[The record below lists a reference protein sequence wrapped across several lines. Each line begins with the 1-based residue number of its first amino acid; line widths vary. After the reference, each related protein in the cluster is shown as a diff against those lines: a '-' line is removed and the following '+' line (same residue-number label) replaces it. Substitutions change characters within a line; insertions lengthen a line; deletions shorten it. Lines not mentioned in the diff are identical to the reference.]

1 MASQDASARGK
12 RPPTDP
18 RGPVLELL
26 SAFKIGG
33 RNGYYDDKVR
43 GKVLRMDNLLASSG
57 TARDGAKAK
66 ARPSYGGGRHRRAA
80 AADGEDGSD
89 AVDSWKTLK
98 YEDFQPLRD
107 LWNAYFDDLV
117 RPAGKNLTDDMLAE
131 EPNMLVMTSSSV
143 RFYIHR
149 ASEGSGSQCLLEA
162 GLFALADGH
171 SMESAF
177 SGQQQFLG
185 AGRDMNTTAM
195 VTRALNELVIVLSW
209 TPQRHFAEDTSAR
222 RSTLSC

>member
-131 EPNMLVMTSSSV
+131 
-143 RFYIHR
+143 
-149 ASEGSGSQCLLEA
+149 
-162 GLFALADGH
+162 
-171 SMESAF
+171 
-177 SGQQQFLG
+177 
-185 AGRDMNTTAM
+185 
-195 VTRALNELVIVLSW
+195 VLSAADLHGCTLSVVQAKNPGCVRLRGTVIEETQGTMRIITADSKTKVLPKESCVFEVEASGRHVRLLGPAW
-209 TPQRHFAEDTSAR
+209 AHRVPRGVPGPHAPQRW
-222 RSTLSC
+222 TLQKGKR